1 MGMYS
6 VEDHSHM
13 GNATGATC
21 DGRKKGK
28 ALSNSMGPVQ
38 GMDTNGPTAML
49 NTLNRIDFSKA
60 TNGMVLDMKM
70 TPTFLEK
77 EDHLRKLRSLIETY
91 FQRGGLE
98 LQISSV
104 SRRNAA
110 GRAGTS
116 GAIREP
122 GGPGIRV
129 QRLFHQSV
137 QGDTG

>member
-1 MGMYS
+1 
-6 VEDHSHM
+6 
-13 GNATGATC
+13 
-21 DGRKKGK
+21 
-28 ALSNSMGPVQ
+28 MGPVQ

-104 SRRNAA
+104 SRQTLLDAQEHPEQYGNLVVRVSGFSAYF
-110 GRAGTS
+110 TS
-116 GAIREP
+116 LCKVTQDEIIERTE
-122 GGPGIRV
+122 V
-129 QRLFHQSV
+129 S
-137 QGDTG
+137 